1 MDIEQKKIDLKE
13 DIAGQPA
20 TLVLARIAICDEVQL
35 SDLMKT
41 QFTSYFRGS
50 AGNVVEEAA
59 QLNSNTTVDLSSTG
73 VGKVMVGMTVSGSG
87 IPTSTTV
94 AAVVSDTRITISN
107 AATTSSGNVEL
118 TFGHPHTL
126 HGVCTNLAKQRALL
140 QGAAVDDVINF
151 NVAATSR
158 ASFYIYNTK
167 EDVDALI
174 DSLNIVAKV
183 FKL

>member
-87 IPTSTTV
+87 IPASTTV
-94 AAVVSDTRITISN
+94 TAVASDTRITN
-107 AATTSSGNVEL
+107 
-118 TFGHPHTL
+118 
-126 HGVCTNLAKQRALL
+126 TN
-140 QGAAVDDVINF
+140 
-151 NVAATSR
+151 ATS
-158 ASFYIYNTK
+158 
-167 EDVDALI
+167 
-174 DSLNIVAKV
+174 
-183 FKL
+183 